1 MELNNKQTLKTLRE
15 FIDKA
20 LQDMRGHN
28 QIIMSSMYHFEL
40 GSCTYDRD
48 GSNATFK
55 LNVRVKGAKT
65 REEKQL
71 KSFADL
77 DDIDINKT
85 WKERTR
91 EFKLC
96 GYNTK
101 APKFP
106 YLMKDINS
114 SGSQTYKIG
123 TSTAKRWFP
132 SDSVVTAL

>member
-15 FIDKA
+15 FINKA

-28 QIIMSSMYHFEL
+28 QIIMSTMYDFEL
-40 GSCTYDRD
+40 GSCSYDRD

-71 KSFADL
+71 NTFADL

-85 WKERTR
+85 CTEGTR
-91 EFKLC
+91 KFKLC

-132 SDSVVTAL
+132 KECA

>member
-40 GSCTYDRD
+40 GSCTYERD

-85 WKERTR
+85 
-91 EFKLC
+91 
-96 GYNTK
+96 
-101 APKFP
+101 
-106 YLMKDINS
+106 
-114 SGSQTYKIG
+114 Q
-123 TSTAKRWFP
+123 STI
-132 SDSVVTAL
+132 